1 MVNKFTTSVGEH
13 IIVRGEE
20 FIVQKAET
28 LGDDNSFKITAMGV
42 SELTRGHTFIFRTD
56 LESPDEIKKLEPKN
70 TVFVEDNSANAR
82 KTIVFLENA
91 VRGSYGYFDDY
102 DPENTADNS
111 LETDSGGNAQV
122 FVADRC
128 AADCLPYQYEP
139 FYKIL
144 KLPRPRFLIADA
156 VGLGKT
162 VEIGIILAEMIH
174 RGRGQRILVCTMK
187 SILTQFQEDIW
198 NRFAIPL
205 TRLDSLGVERIRQQV
220 PIGANPFN
228 YVDRVIISID
238 TLKNDVKFKSYL
250 ENTHWDIVVVD
261 EIHTAANATTQRG
274 ELVKLLSDHCDS
286 LIFASATPHNGKPES
301 FAGIMRMLEP
311 SLVPV
316 GWDYQID
323 NKDEEQKKVYQELLD
338 LWRSYFVRRSKQ
350 DVGKEAGEQFRERKI
365 IPLEFRLNQD
375 EILFLHLQ
383 QKLKSLVLKGWS
395 DSGSGKSRDSTQ
407 LFPVTLFK
415 SFLSSPVAACETIK
429 NRLKR
434 LHEKLSSG
442 SNDDTDLRQ
451 EIRDLE
457 DLRATLDSES
467 SLSGRANDTRYQ
479 RFLAELRRIG
489 WKGDAKSPRIVVFT
503 EREETLKYL
512 RDAIIA
518 DFGLD
523 DEAETVFASPAAD
536 DAVTGK
542 TAKTKG
548 RGRKKAG
555 ADNDNN
561 AAAVYSPGNRN
572 RIVKIFSGKMTDT
585 EAQSLVENFSLE
597 KSSIRMLITTDAG
610 AVGINLHFFCHIMFN
625 YDIPWSLITL
635 DQRNGRIDRYGQK
648 ESPEIYYLIA
658 RTSDQQM
665 DNEKLSE
672 SHNNNRNNK
681 NRENKENNRE
691 GLSVPEDQMTDLRII
706 SRLIS
711 KEDEVHKTLH
721 GEASAVM
728 SLYDARK
735 EEERTFK
742 AVAEEDE
749 GFLEH
754 PAESAEAQ
762 DDFVEFLLAGGDEDE
777 SADKDDNTSLT
788 DPSGPFAED
797 KPARKALQKSS
808 RRLSFYD
815 GKSGERENTFRF
827 YKDLFEQLN
836 NYAPDEGG
844 LAEGEK
850 TVYDREKVVRI
861 DIQKSESLRECVTDF
876 LPGECVPKE
885 GIMKFSS
892 DIDDLKDAITRAR
905 NSTLDDHKWS
915 ELNVL
920 YAQHPVMN
928 YYISLFDSLIG
939 REKAL
944 AVSTPEV
951 PEDEVW
957 FFCHGTVPNTTG
969 APVINEFYVARSRYV
984 QKEEPE
990 EPDELGDFAIVN
1002 ALELL
1007 NKKEGA
1013 FLRKPAF
1020 EARNYAAGELAFIQ
1034 ENFAEAYGSL
1044 EVWEYFKKLTEQ
1056 AAKQLMKAKNLQLK
1070 NLEKWKSLSESN
1082 IAASRGLLA
1091 TRDKLLKGTHKEY
1104 ERSLKNYNNF
1114 YSLKSIGD
1122 STGPENIAIRVL
1134 AVFSNITAHF
1144 EQE

>member
-1 MVNKFTTSVGEH
+1 MINKFTTSVGEH

-20 FIVQKAET
+20 FIVQKTEK
-28 LGDDNSFKITAMGV
+28 LGDDNSYRITAMGV

-102 DPENTADNS
+102 DPDNTAENTS
-111 LETDSGGNAQV
+111 ETDSGGNAQV

-238 TLKNDVKFKSYL
+238 TLKNDVKFKNYL

-274 ELVKLLSDHCDS
+274 ELVKLLSDRCDS

-323 NKDEEQKKVYQELLD
+323 NKDEEQKRVYQDLLD

-365 IPLEFRLNQD
+365 IPLEFRLNQN
-375 EILFLHLQ
+375 EIAFLKLQ
-383 QKLKSLVLKGWS
+383 QKLKSLVLKEWS
-395 DSGSGKSRDSTQ
+395 DNSSGKVRDSTQ

-434 LHEKLSSG
+434 LNVKLSSYG
-442 SNDDTDLRQ
+442 SSDAPDLRQ

-457 DLRATLDSES
+457 DLRSVLDSEA

-479 RFLAELRRIG
+479 RFLAELRKIG

-512 RDAIIA
+512 RDAVIA
-518 DFGLD
+518 DFGLEYEAENFLVSSAA
-523 DEAETVFASPAAD
+523 DEAI
-536 DAVTGK
+536 TGK

-548 RGRKKAG
+548 RGRKNAG
-555 ADNDNN
+555 SNDDSN
-561 AAAVYSPGNRN
+561 AAGIYSPGNRN
-572 RIVKIFSGKMTDT
+572 RVVKIFSGKMTDT

-658 RTSDQQM
+658 RTSDQKF
-665 DNEKLSE
+665 DNESLTE
-672 SHNNNRNNK
+672 TRRNF
-681 NRENKENNRE
+681 RDDCKENNRE
-691 GLSVPEDQMTDLRII
+691 PLSIHEDQMTDLRII

-728 SLYDARK
+728 SLYDTRK

-754 PAESAEAQ
+754 PAEDTEAK
-762 DDFVEFLLAGGDEDE
+762 DDFIEFLLAGGGEDGGE
-777 SADKDDNTSLT
+777 DGNDAASLT
-788 DPSGPFAED
+788 DDLGLFSE
-797 KPARKALQKSS
+797 ARQVQKSS

-815 GKSGERENTFRF
+815 SKGGERENTFRF

-836 NYAPDEGG
+836 NYSPDEGG

-850 TVYDREKVVRI
+850 TVYDREKIVRI
-861 DIQKSESLRECVTDF
+861 DIQKSESLRDCVTDF
-876 LPGECVPKE
+876 LPGECVPRE

-892 DIDDLKDAITRAR
+892 DIDDLKNAIAKAR
-905 NSTLDDHKWS
+905 NSTLDNHRWS

-939 REKAL
+939 REIAL

-957 FFCHGTVPNTTG
+957 FFCHGTVPNVTG

-984 QKEEPE
+984 QKEDPE
-990 EPDELGDFAIVN
+990 QPDELGDFAIVN
-1002 ALELL
+1002 SLDLL
-1007 NKKEGA
+1007 NKEEGA

-1020 EARNYAAGELAFIQ
+1020 EARNFAAGELAFIQ
-1034 ENFAEAYGSL
+1034 ENFSEAYGSI
-1044 EVWEYFKKLTEQ
+1044 EVWEYFKERSEQ
-1056 AAKQLMKAKNLQLK
+1056 AEKQLMKAKELQLK
-1070 NLEKWKSLSESN
+1070 HLDKWRMLSESN
-1082 IAASRGLLA
+1082 IAASRGLIA
-1091 TRDKLLKGTHKEY
+1091 KREKLQKDTVAEY
-1104 ERSLKNYNNF
+1104 ERCRNSYDSF

-1144 EQE
+1144 DK